1 MALHDPKPVAVET
14 IVPEKA
20 EQKDE
25 SKPLTVFTDERAS
38 LPPPP
43 YSQHSPS
50 VSSKVQ
56 EWLKINH
63 ADEPGQIKETQS
75 EKGQGHGIEE
85 WLIVSKDTE
94 ESEEM
99 PSAALEDALI
109 EAEAP
114 AQQSKPSQKGKL
126 GLSPV
131 ATFEFS
137 EQQVEGLYDDV
148 DYDSE
153 AKQNSVEEEEIQ
165 PSKKDK
171 LSNKLSLS
179 SGGGSSSTPVKGD
192 MIVIREI
199 PPTPGTPEEEGDDL
213 VFIDSLGKHAESAN
227 AHTERHIYSADD
239 VNGVEPFSESRTPLA
254 SFGGETV
261 ITTECMPEET
271 KQRVDSATSMNG
283 DLSKFGGETVVTTE
297 CLPDKAESLAPASSM
312 PQLSRQIMASTEV
325 AASTSSLNLSRHTVA
340 TTECVPADK
349 DTKKSLKSL
358 KSESSATGLSDDSA
372 TDRTLTLDSSYADK
386 TGSDSADAPKRPES
400 APPNTPASPALHR
413 KSSASSATRRRS
425 SSSRSSLTSPTK
437 KSPTSPTKSSAPAD
451 WAASLRSYAGKDM
464 ATVGRR
470 G

>member
-1 MALHDPKPVAVET
+1 
-14 IVPEKA
+14 
-20 EQKDE
+20 
-25 SKPLTVFTDERAS
+25 
-38 LPPPP
+38 
-43 YSQHSPS
+43 
-50 VSSKVQ
+50 
-56 EWLKINH
+56 
-63 ADEPGQIKETQS
+63 
-75 EKGQGHGIEE
+75 
-85 WLIVSKDTE
+85 
-94 ESEEM
+94 M

-114 AQQSKPSQKGKL
+114 VQQSKPLEKGKL

-137 EQQVEGLYDDV
+137 EQQVEGLYDGV
-148 DYDSE
+148 DDDGE

-179 SGGGSSSTPVKGD
+179 SGGGSSSAPVKGD

-227 AHTERHIYSADD
+227 AHTERHIYSAYD
-239 VNGVEPFSESRTPLA
+239 VNSVAPSSEKRTPLA

-271 KQRVDSATSMNG
+271 KPRVDSATSMNG

-413 KSSASSATRRRS
+413 KSSTSSTATRRRS